1 MYDNGQ
7 LGAAGGR
14 ILGGDFAEVTRIFG
28 VGLRCNGGF
37 ALLEEDI
44 ITGEILSVD
53 YGIYG
58 RIMVQVCTRTDANI
72 TSMELL

>member
-44 ITGEILSVD
+44 ITGRFSV
-53 YGIYG
+53 
-58 RIMVQVCTRTDANI
+58 
-72 TSMELL
+72 

>member
-7 LGAAGGR
+7 LRAAGGR

-28 VGLRCNGGF
+28 VGLCCMMVLPSWRK
-37 ALLEEDI
+37 
-44 ITGEILSVD
+44 ILWREKIRVD

-58 RIMVQVCTRTDANI
+58 RMMVQVCTRTDANI
-72 TSMELL
+72 

>member
-28 VGLRCNGGF
+28 VGLCCMMVLPSWRKI
-37 ALLEEDI
+37 LREEKKI
-44 ITGEILSVD
+44 RVD

-58 RIMVQVCTRTDANI
+58 RMMVQVCTRTDANI
-72 TSMELL
+72 